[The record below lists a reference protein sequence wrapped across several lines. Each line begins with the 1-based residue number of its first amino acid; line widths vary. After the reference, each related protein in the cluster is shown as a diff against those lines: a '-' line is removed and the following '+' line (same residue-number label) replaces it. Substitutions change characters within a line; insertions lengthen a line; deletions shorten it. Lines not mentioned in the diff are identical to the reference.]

1 MKLKV
6 VCGVLKS
13 FRIILVRI
21 FMKIKYGR
29 KLKSTLKP
37 LYKLFK
43 IKLTTEKIALNFM
56 AMILWWTKILEFG

>member
-1 MKLKV
+1 
-6 VCGVLKS
+6 
-13 FRIILVRI
+13 
-21 FMKIKYGR
+21 MKIKYGR